1 MDKKR
6 IAIQSTI
13 QKLNK
18 LLINDLKDI
27 EKILDEDLEDKNMK
41 N

>member
-6 IAIQSTI
+6 IAIQLTI

-27 EKILDEDLEDKNMK
+27 EKILDEDLEGKNMK

>member
-18 LLINDLKDI
+18 LLISDLKDI
-27 EKILDEDLEDKNMK
+27 EKILDEDLEGKKMK